1 MHSVV
6 DVALAQNSGFFTLMQ
21 QFVGAGLLIGVA
33 GIGVIMFRAVRERR
47 RDVGVLRS
55 LGFQSSSV
63 SRTFMF
69 EAGFVATLG
78 VAIGVV
84 TALDRGVRARRVG
97 RRLRQGLPLRRS
109 RSPTC
114 S

>member
-1 MHSVV
+1 
-6 DVALAQNSGFFTLMQ
+6 MQ
-21 QFVGAGLLIGVA
+21 QFVGAGLIVGVA

-55 LGFQSSSV
+55 LGFQASAV
-63 SRTFMF
+63 SRAFMF

-84 TALDRGVRARRVG
+84 IALIASYVLAARAPTSRRASTSG
-97 RRLRQGLPLRRS
+97 S
-109 RSPTC
+109 RSATF